1 MKTKVASY
9 QPLVFFW
16 LGLLTGA
23 LLVAMIFLYGVWK
36 GQEAQNA
43 VLKQGSSY
51 SLVKPSA
58 LKQTNVK
65 MDDPGAYLK
74 IDDPGAY

>member
-1 MKTKVASY
+1 MKAKLASY

-23 LLVAMIFLYGVWK
+23 LLVAMTFLYGVWK
-36 GQEAQNA
+36 NQDAQTS
-43 VLKQGSSY
+43 LLRPSSY
-51 SLVKPSA
+51 SLVRPPSA

-74 IDDPGAY
+74 LDDPGAW